1 MFDFRPD
8 GLLSR
13 HFQSNPQP
21 SLEWANSYE
30 YNEQNQLVRIITEQG
45 GSVIGTRVSE
55 YDSDG
60 RISRVFATGQSGN
73 SRLAEE
79 YSYGPG
85 EIKKK
90 VVHIDPQLTIG
101 GCATLFGVDGTDAGY
116 SAPGATSITSIF
128 DALGRPAEHLF
139 HDSSGE
145 LVGRLDFRYD
155 ERSNLVEEAFTY
167 LNLPPELT
175 ANLNEQQKD
184 ALRKMF
190 GRRHRY
196 DARNR
201 RIETSSNPAPADHDI
216 TTFGYNDHGDVISQ
230 VSDIS
235 HAEYDLSESGVLVQS
250 PQPARSHRSETS
262 FRYQYD
268 SENNWVEKI
277 VETPGGPVWS
287 IERRSITYF

>member
-1 MFDFRPD
+1 MTDRDRFSLRGSAKSCELRRTLFEKQCGPDQCEPVERNDSTVLDFRQD

-13 HFQSNPQP
+13 HFQSNAQH

-30 YNEQNQLVRIITEQG
+30 YNEKNQLVRMLTEQG
-45 GSVIGTRVSE
+45 GTVIGTSVSE

-60 RISRVFATGQSGN
+60 RISRVFAIGQNGN
-73 SRLAEE
+73 PYPSEE

-128 DALGRPAEHLF
+128 DELGRPAEHLF

-145 LVGRLDFRYD
+145 LVGRLGFRFD
-155 ERSNLVEEAFTY
+155 ERSNLVEEAFT
-167 LNLPPELT
+167 NLKLPAELT

-196 DARNR
+196 DSQNR
-201 RIETSSNPAPADHDI
+201 RIETSSNPGPAEDRKS
-216 TTFGYNDHGDVISQ
+216 V
-230 VSDIS
+230 V
-235 HAEYDLSESGVLVQS
+235 
-250 PQPARSHRSETS
+250 
-262 FRYQYD
+262 
-268 SENNWVEKI
+268 
-277 VETPGGPVWS
+277 
-287 IERRSITYF
+287 